1 VTAMDPFTGKL
12 AGEGPGVTAMD
23 PFTGKLAVVIG
34 GGSAWAAARAAAE
47 PAR

>member
-1 VTAMDPFTGKL
+1 MAAIDSLTGKL

-34 GGSAWAAARAAAE
+34 GGSGMGRGAGGPRAG
-47 PAR
+47 